1 MSEQNQAAGGSSASG
16 GKGKAAKPHPFVRKI
31 PFIGKKL
38 ADRMEMA
45 PVVPVIRLTGV
56 VGDAGRFRQGGLT
69 LADLAEPIDK
79 AFEDD
84 KAAAV
89 ALIVNSPGGSPVQS
103 DLIARRIRLMA
114 AEKDRKVIAFLED
127 AAASG
132 GYWLACAADEIYAAD
147 ATVVGSIGVISAGF
161 GFPALLEKAG
171 IERRVYTAGEA
182 KSQLDP
188 FQPENQED
196 IKRLKALQKDIHD
209 QFTGWVTSRRGD
221 RLKAPEDTLFSGE
234 FWTGRQALDLG
245 LVDGLGEIRT
255 ICREKFGENVKL
267 PVMTPRKNWVQRR
280 LGLRHGD
287 GLGADFAAAMPDA
300 LIQAADRR
308 FWWSR
313 LGL

>member
-1 MSEQNQAAGGSSASG
+1 MTEQERPGGSASAAG
-16 GKGKAAKPHPFVRKI
+16 KAKTGKPHPFVRKI
-31 PFIGKKL
+31 PFIGSKL

-56 VGDAGRFRQGGLT
+56 VGDAGRFRQGGLS

-84 KAAAV
+84 KAVAV

-103 DLIARRIRLMA
+103 DLIAKRIRLMA
-114 AEKDRKVIAFLED
+114 AEKDRKVIAFCED

-147 ATVVGSIGVISAGF
+147 ASVVGSIGVISAGF

-171 IERRVYTAGEA
+171 IERRVYTAGQA

-188 FQPENQED
+188 FQPENEDD
-196 IKRLKALQKDIHD
+196 IKRLKTLQKDIHD
-209 QFTGWVTSRRGD
+209 QFTGWIKERRGD
-221 RLKAPEDTLFSGE
+221 RLKADEKKLFSGE
-234 FWTGRQALDLG
+234 FWTGRQALELG

-255 ICREKFGENVKL
+255 ICRAKFGENVKL
-267 PVMTPRKNWVQRR
+267 PIMTPRKSWIQRR
-280 LGLRHGD
+280 LGLHGPR
-287 GLGADFAAAMPDA
+287 GLGADLAGALPES
-300 LIQAADRR
+300 LIQAAEQRA
-308 FWWSR
+308 WWSR

>member
-1 MSEQNQAAGGSSASG
+1 MTEQAKSEGASDTG
-16 GKGKAAKPHPFVRKI
+16 TKGKTGKPHPFIRKI
-31 PFIGKKL
+31 PFIGVKL

-56 VGDAGRFRQGGLT
+56 VGDSGRFRQGGLT
-69 LADLAEPIDK
+69 LADLAESIDK

-84 KAAAV
+84 KAVAV

-103 DLIARRIRLMA
+103 DIIAKRIRLMA
-114 AEKDRKVIAFLED
+114 EQKNRKVIAFCED

-147 ATVVGSIGVISAGF
+147 ASIVGSIGVISAGF

-188 FQPENQED
+188 FQAENEGD

-209 QFTGWVTSRRGD
+209 QFTGWIKERRGD
-221 RLKAPEDTLFSGE
+221 RLKAEDKNLFSGE
-234 FWTGRQALDLG
+234 FWTGRQALELG

-267 PVMTPRKNWVQRR
+267 PVMTPRKSWIQRR
-280 LGLRHGD
+280 LGLRGPD
-287 GLGADFAAAMPDA
+287 GLGADFAGALPNALLSAAEQRA
-300 LIQAADRR
+300 
-308 FWWSR
+308 WWSR